1 MQDSRGGGGGGPEGL
16 KESFWILTPQ
26 SLSWVSESFRQ
37 DIGQILLGN
46 YCLLNICLFMKNLT
60 DFRKTVEPVWICA
73 CQWFWSK
80 VRGHGIAVLSLED
93 F

>member
-1 MQDSRGGGGGGPEGL
+1 
-16 KESFWILTPQ
+16 
-26 SLSWVSESFRQ
+26 
-37 DIGQILLGN
+37 
-46 YCLLNICLFMKNLT
+46 MKNLT